1 MWTKG
6 KRRVYHTCEKKKEE
20 ERGSCIKKSSMLL
33 YGKMKDFKM
42 LKIIY
47 HKIINVTPTA
57 EIKSLRELDKIS
69 HQDAYWRTNSSIHNN
84 LTPSCSLLLERQL
97 FIKDS

>member
-1 MWTKG
+1 M
-6 KRRVYHTCEKKKEE
+6 YHTCEKKKEK

-42 LKIIY
+42 LNIIY
-47 HKIINVTPTA
+47 HINATPTA

-69 HQDAYWRTNSSIHNN
+69 HQDAYVYTELIHQSI
-84 LTPSCSLLLERQL
+84 TT
-97 FIKDS
+97 